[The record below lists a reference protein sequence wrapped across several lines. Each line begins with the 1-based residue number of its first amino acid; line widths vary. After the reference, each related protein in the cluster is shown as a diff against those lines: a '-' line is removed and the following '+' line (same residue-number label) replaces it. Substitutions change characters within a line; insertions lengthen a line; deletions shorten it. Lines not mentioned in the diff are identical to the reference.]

1 LLGGF
6 QRGDAARGGARGNL
20 GKFGDG
26 VKASGGTMKID
37 VFQSVMLL
45 LLALCPAQALAA
57 ELSSD
62 LLKTKKEAE
71 AKGYIFL
78 ADRDEIVAKAK
89 KEGSLRL
96 ISSME
101 RETVKAATASFVKKY
116 PFIKFH
122 IGERTGSESAQRLL
136 LEIKSGRPTEWDLIQ
151 LTPEFG
157 NEYNPY
163 LMKFD
168 IVRMSEQSILRIPA
182 PMIDPIRR
190 NVVGFSSRFPVIS
203 YSKNLVPPSQAPKT
217 WEDLLKP
224 EFKGKKF
231 ALDIRP
237 QELATLAAAWGL
249 EKTTEFARKLAQ
261 QQPIW
266 IRGGSRGMT
275 AIIAG
280 EIPMMFGPN
289 VHTVKRSQSKDPAGI
304 LQYVIVEPV
313 PLRLTEQQAILTSA
327 QNAHAGLLWLE
338 WLASAEGQKLLDQFE
353 PFASSVYVS
362 GSAVE
367 QELRG
372 KKISSLSWEQEQ
384 LAPQWESKIV
394 EALGFPKVE
403 AQK

>member
-1 LLGGF
+1 
-6 QRGDAARGGARGNL
+6 
-20 GKFGDG
+20 
-26 VKASGGTMKID
+26 MKID
-37 VFQSVMLL
+37 FWRSIVFLVI
-45 LLALCPAQALAA
+45 AFWTAAAHAAAAPAD
-57 ELSSD
+57 LS
-62 LLKTKKEAE
+62 KAKKEAE

-78 ADRDEIVAKAK
+78 TDRDEIIAKAK

-101 RETVKAATASFVKKY
+101 RETAKAATASFMKKY

-122 IGERTGSESAQRLL
+122 IGERTGTDSAQRLL
-136 LEIKSGRPTEWDLIQ
+136 LEIKSGRPIEWDLVQ

-163 LMKFD
+163 LAKFD
-168 IVRMSEQSILRIPA
+168 IVRMAEQGVLQIPL
-182 PMIDPIRR
+182 PMIDPFRR
-190 NVVGFSSRFPVIS
+190 NVVGYSSRFPVIS
-203 YSKNLVPPSQAPKT
+203 YSKNLVPPGQIPKS

-224 EFKGKKF
+224 EFRGKKF
-231 ALDIRP
+231 AVDIRP
-237 QELATLAAAWGL
+237 QELAVLVPAWGL
-249 EKTTEFARKLAQ
+249 EKTLEFARKIAQ

-266 IRGGSRGMT
+266 IRGGSRAMT
-275 AIIAG
+275 SIIAG
-280 EIPMMFGPN
+280 EIPLMFGPN
-289 VHTVKRSQSKDPAGI
+289 VHTVKRSQAKDPAGI

-313 PLRLTEQQAILTSA
+313 PLRLTEQQGILAST
-327 QNAHAGLLWLE
+327 QNAHAALLWLE
-338 WLASAEGQKLLDQFE
+338 WLASVEGQRLLDQFE

-372 KKISSLSWEQEQ
+372 RKLSSLSWEQEQ
-384 LAPQWESKIV
+384 IAPQWEAKMV

>member
-1 LLGGF
+1 
-6 QRGDAARGGARGNL
+6 
-20 GKFGDG
+20 
-26 VKASGGTMKID
+26 MKRDSFKSTI
-37 VFQSVMLL
+37 LL
-45 LLALCPAQALAA
+45 LLVCYAANGFAA
-57 ELSSD
+57 EIATD
-62 LLKTKKEAE
+62 QAKAKKEAE

-101 RETVKAATASFVKKY
+101 RETAKAATASFGKKY
-116 PFIKFH
+116 PFIKFQ
-122 IGERTGSESAQRLL
+122 IGERTGTESAQRLL
-136 LEIKSGRPTEWDLIQ
+136 LEIKSGRPTEWDLVQ

-168 IVRMSEQSILRIPA
+168 IVRMAKQGILRIPA

-203 YSKNLVPPSQAPKT
+203 YSKNLVPPSQIPKS

-231 ALDIRP
+231 AVDIRP
-237 QELATLAAAWGL
+237 QELAVLVAAWGL
-249 EKTTEFARKLAQ
+249 EKTTEFARKIAQ

-266 IRGGSRGMT
+266 IRGGSRAMT

-313 PLRLTEQQAILTSA
+313 PLRLTEQQAVLATS
-327 QNAHAGLLWLE
+327 QNTHAALLWLE
-338 WLASAEGQKLLDQFE
+338 WLASVEGQRLLDQFE

-372 KKISSLSWEQEQ
+372 KKLSSLSWEQEQ
-384 LAPQWESKIV
+384 IAPQWEAKMV

-403 AQK
+403 PQK